1 MNMNQMGMD
10 MTMTME
16 VTAVNGEAVSAD
28 KFDMT
33 PPEGY
38 KKVDKLQQGM

>member
-1 MNMNQMGMD
+1 
-10 MTMTME
+10 MTME
-16 VTAVNGEAVSAD
+16 VNKIENETVSAD

-38 KKVDKLQQGM
+38 KKVDKLQGM